1 MKLTFWP
8 CHRACRILVPQPGD
22 EPAPLAKCRV
32 QTTGPPGNSSE
43 WMKSVSVC
51 GAIRAEAKNRV
62 WDSCGGGVKRRPQ
75 SHALGQGADRPL
87 HCSVPPAQAPHPG
100 SVYTSYAHRPRCLRV
115 TLLGKGQRSLLARV
129 LPPAGVDGAGGGD
142 GAVTP
147 VGFRGGGNR
156 GVETSKQGTSPRC
169 HRQAWNHVYSHFT
182 CVYLGL

>member
-75 SHALGQGADRPL
+75 SHGRSRRGTVMSKEGHRRAWCPGALKEKNLKPSGVVRCQTGGLEKEA
-87 HCSVPPAQAPHPG
+87 V
-100 SVYTSYAHRPRCLRV
+100 VFRCLIG
-115 TLLGKGQRSLLARV
+115 T
-129 LPPAGVDGAGGGD
+129 GD
-142 GAVTP
+142 
-147 VGFRGGGNR
+147 
-156 GVETSKQGTSPRC
+156 
-169 HRQAWNHVYSHFT
+169 
-182 CVYLGL
+182 L